1 MEGGGG
7 EEGND
12 YLVNE
17 GCFLRFLVVNFFSF
31 VFFCFFFF
39 FVVNFK
45 SELSCESVTTAA
57 AVEVAVE
64 TPAPNPDQVG
74 LHLASS
80 TLELHNLGQI
90 AYNKMQRAGAQSSQD
105 G

>member
-31 VFFCFFFF
+31 VFFFFFF
-39 FVVNFK
+39 FFLVNFLFLIFFFFFFLK
-45 SELSCESVTTAA
+45 F
-57 AVEVAVE
+57 
-64 TPAPNPDQVG
+64 
-74 LHLASS
+74 
-80 TLELHNLGQI
+80 
-90 AYNKMQRAGAQSSQD
+90 
-105 G
+105 